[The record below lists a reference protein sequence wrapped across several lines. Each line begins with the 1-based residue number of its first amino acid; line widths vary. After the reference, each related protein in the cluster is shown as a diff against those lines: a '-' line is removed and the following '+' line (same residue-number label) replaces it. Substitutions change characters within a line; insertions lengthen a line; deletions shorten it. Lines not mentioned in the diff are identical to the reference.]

1 MAKEAIAAAAQA
13 ADGDVRT
20 AVNTAQIVLLRPAG
34 TSAKRAG
41 SAGGMP
47 MLSCFSN
54 DQSLV
59 LFHALGKVLYRKL
72 GPKAADGGIEA
83 EQLVTMA
90 HIDPGL
96 FGLCA
101 RARAVPSLLPSGSYA
116 TASVHSSYS

>member
-1 MAKEAIAAAAQA
+1 
-13 ADGDVRT
+13 
-20 AVNTAQIVLLRPAG
+20 
-34 TSAKRAG
+34 
-41 SAGGMP
+41 

-72 GPKAADGGIEA
+72 GPKAVSDGGVEA

-96 FGLCA
+96 FSLCA
-101 RARAVPSLLPSGSYA
+101 PALLHRM
-116 TASVHSSYS
+116 VHPHYDYYNYLN